1 MRREETIASRWMRAD
16 KETERVHRVGIGVIL
31 QAILREGL
39 VDSTASSLWRLMA
52 GCLIFVH
59 EFFWAMFWWGSMGG
73 WVVLGVVFAALSRL
87 VFVAKF
93 WKTNK

>member
-1 MRREETIASRWMRAD
+1 MGPD
-16 KETERVHRVGIGVIL
+16 KETERVHRVGVEVIL

-39 VDSTASSLWRLMA
+39 VDSTASSLGRLMA

-59 EFFWAMFWWGSMGG
+59 EFFWAMFWWESMGG
-73 WVVLGVVFAALSRL
+73 WVVLGIVFAALSRL
-87 VFVAKF
+87 VFVTKF